1 MNNRQI
7 IIEPNMEV
15 FSKLGVKSIEIKNIL
30 LNTRIKRITFNCSIS
45 CMNCIDDI
53 DIIYKDVLSKFGRE
67 LEIEF
72 ITDNKNLSLKD
83 DEIKTIAIRAI
94 ERLKTKN
101 TTSKSFLCFYKLHIK
116 DNYIVIELNDENTK
130 FMLEEVKISSKIEN
144 ILDEYGVKDY
154 KIIFSVGDFS
164 KEISNVEE
172 KIKIDIEKHQDT
184 INAEREKIVKTS
196 STSETQVYKVKNDF
210 KRGSKTK
217 EIKGETISIKDFYD
231 LYDGE
236 TCIVKGEVFSMED
249 MTLKSG
255 KILRTIRITDGE
267 SSLTSKIF
275 LDEDDKLDI
284 REGMLLKLS
293 GKLQLDTYAGNEKT
307 LMINSINILEKENTK
322 KEDTAEEKMVE
333 LHTHTKMSEMVG
345 VTDVEDLIKRAK
357 EYGHKAIAITDY
369 SVVHSYPVAF
379 KTAKKFSTDEEK
391 MKAIFGCE
399 MYMIDDEAPMVTNPK
414 DKKIDEEEFVVFD
427 IETTGLNSHTNEI
440 IEIGAVKI
448 KAGRIVD
455 RYSQLINPGRPIPYH
470 ITEITSITDEQ
481 VANEPK
487 IDKVIGKFV
496 DFVGDAVL
504 VAHNAPFDMGFIK
517 RDIKKY
523 LNIDLECSVIDT
535 LQMARDLFPD
545 LKKYGLGD
553 LNKTLGLALE
563 KHHRAVDDSQATAN
577 MFIIF
582 LDKYKEKGL
591 EYMKDINVGFEVN
604 VKKQSLKNIMVLVKT
619 QDGLK
624 NMYKLVSEAHIKY
637 FGNKKA
643 RIPKSV
649 LSENREGL
657 IIGSSLTAHFMNTG
671 ELADLYLRHDLEKL
685 EEAAKFYDYI
695 ELLPKSTYNEL
706 IEKDGTGAL
715 GSYEEVE
722 KMNKYFYDLGKKLGI
737 LVTASSNVHYLDENE
752 DIIRSILLY
761 GSGTVYNSR
770 QYSINNGFYFRT
782 TDEMLQEFSYL
793 GEDEAKEVVVTN
805 TNKIADMVE
814 SGIKPIPEGFYP
826 PKMENAEEIVRT
838 MTYEK
843 AYRIYGD
850 PLPDIVSAR
859 LERELNAIINNGFSV
874 LYLSAQKLV
883 KKSLDN
889 GYLVGSRGSVGSSL
903 VAFMMGI
910 TEVNALY
917 PHYICDNPEC
927 KHSEFIEREGVGI
940 DLPDKDCPH
949 CGAKLRKDGYSI
961 PFEVFMG
968 FKGDK
973 VPDIDL
979 NFSGEY
985 QSEIHRYCEELF
997 GKENV
1002 FKAGTISTLAE
1013 KNAEAYVRKYFE
1025 DNNLNAVK
1033 AEIIRLGRLC
1043 QGAKKTTGQHPGGM
1057 VIVPQG
1063 NSIYEFCPVQR
1074 PANDETS
1081 ESTTTHYDYHVM
1093 DEQLV
1098 KLDILGHDDP
1108 TTIKLLQEYTKME
1121 IKDIPLADK
1130 DTLKIFSS
1138 TESLGV
1144 TPQEIGTEI
1153 GTYGIPEFGTG
1164 FVRQMLIDTRP
1175 TTFAE
1180 LVRISGLSHGTNVWL
1195 NNAQEFVRNGQAT
1208 LSQIITVRDDIMNY
1222 LIDQGLDNSD
1232 AFKIMEFV
1240 RKGKP
1245 KKEPENWE
1253 KFSVMMKEKKVPDWY
1268 IESCRRIEYMFPKG
1282 HAVAY
1287 VMMAMRIAY
1296 FKVHQPLAFYA
1307 AFLSRKAEDFDMEV
1321 MSRGILAKQKLE
1333 ELSKEPKLDPKKK
1346 NEQAI
1351 CEIVVEMEARGLELL
1366 PVDIY
1371 LSAGRKFTIEAGKI
1385 RIPLIGVSGLGG
1397 SVIDAIIKEREEGK
1411 FISIEDLKRRTKI
1424 SQPVVDK
1431 LKSIGA
1437 ISSLSE
1443 TNQISLF

>member
-30 LNTRIKRITFNCSIS
+30 LNTRIKRITFNCAVSS
-45 CMNCIDDI
+45 MDCIDDI
-53 DIIYKDVLSKFGRE
+53 DIIYKDILSKFGRE
-67 LEIEF
+67 LDIEF

-101 TTSKSFLCFYKLHIK
+101 TTSKSFLCFYKLHVQN
-116 DNYIVIELNDENTK
+116 NYIVIELNDENTK

-144 ILDEYGVKDY
+144 ILDEYGIKDY

-164 KEISNVEE
+164 KEISNIEE
-172 KIKIDIEKHQDT
+172 KIKMDIEKHQDT

-236 TCIVKGEVFSMED
+236 TCIVEGEVFSMED

-333 LHTHTKMSEMVG
+333 LHAHTKMSEMVG

-369 SVVHSYPVAF
+369 SVVHSYPAAF

-414 DKKIDEEEFVVFD
+414 DKKIDDEEFVVFD

-487 IDKVIGKFV
+487 IDEVIGKFV
-496 DFVGDAVL
+496 DFIGDAVL

-523 LNIDLECSVIDT
+523 LNIDLQSSVIDT

-591 EYMKDINVGFEVN
+591 EYIKDINVGFEVN
-604 VKKQSLKNIMVLVKT
+604 VKKQSLKNVMVLVKT
-619 QDGLK
+619 QAGLK
-624 NMYKLVSEAHIKY
+624 NMYRLVSEAHIKY

-649 LSENREGL
+649 LAENREGL

-722 KMNKYFYDLGKKLGI
+722 KMNKYFYDLGKRLGI

-782 TDEMLQEFSYL
+782 TDEMLKEFSYL
-793 GEDEAKEVVVTN
+793 GEDEAKEVVITN
-805 TNKIADMVE
+805 TNKISDMIE
-814 SGIKPIPEGFYP
+814 SEIRPIPEGFYP
-826 PKMENAEEIVRT
+826 PKMENAEEIVKS

-843 AYRIYGD
+843 AYRIYGN
-850 PLPDIVSAR
+850 PLPEIVSAR

-927 KHSEFIEREGVGI
+927 KYSEFIEKEGVGI
-940 DLPDKDCPH
+940 DLPDKICPK

-1025 DNNLNAVK
+1025 DNNLNAVR

-1108 TTIKLLQEYTKME
+1108 TTIKLLQEYTNME

-1144 TPQEIGTEI
+1144 TPEQIGTEI

-1253 KFSVMMKEKKVPDWY
+1253 KYSAMMKEKKVPDWY

-1307 AFLSRKAEDFDMEV
+1307 AFLSRKADDFDMEF

-1351 CEIVVEMEARGLELL
+1351 CEIVVEMEARGIELL

-1371 LSAGRKFTIEAGKI
+1371 LSDGKKFTIEDGKI
-1385 RIPLIGVSGLGG
+1385 RIPLIGINGLGG
-1397 SVIDAIIKEREEGK
+1397 AVIDAIVKEREEGK
-1411 FISIEDLKRRTKI
+1411 FISVEDLKRRTKMQ
-1424 SQPVVDK
+1424 QPVVDK
-1431 LKSIGA
+1431 LKNIGA

>member
-30 LNTRIKRITFNCSIS
+30 LNTRIKRITFNCAVSS
-45 CMNCIDDI
+45 MNCIDDI
-53 DIIYKDVLSKFGRE
+53 DIIYKDILSKFGRE
-67 LEIEF
+67 LDIEF

-144 ILDEYGVKDY
+144 ILDEYGVKDH

-172 KIKIDIEKHQDT
+172 KIKMDIEKHQDT

-322 KEDTAEEKMVE
+322 KEDRAEEKMVE
-333 LHTHTKMSEMVG
+333 LHAHTKMSEMVG

-369 SVVHSYPVAF
+369 SVVHSYPAAF

-455 RYSQLINPGRPIPYH
+455 RYSQLINPGRSIPYH

-487 IDKVIGKFV
+487 IDEVIGKFV
-496 DFVGDAVL
+496 DFIGDAVL

-523 LNIDLECSVIDT
+523 LNIDLQSSVIDT

-649 LSENREGL
+649 LAENREGL
-657 IIGSSLTAHFMNTG
+657 IIGSSLSAHFMNIG

-685 EEAAKFYDYI
+685 EEAVKFYDYI

-752 DIIRSILLY
+752 DI
-761 GSGTVYNSR
+761 
-770 QYSINNGFYFRT
+770 
-782 TDEMLQEFSYL
+782 
-793 GEDEAKEVVVTN
+793 
-805 TNKIADMVE
+805 
-814 SGIKPIPEGFYP
+814 
-826 PKMENAEEIVRT
+826 
-838 MTYEK
+838 
-843 AYRIYGD
+843 
-850 PLPDIVSAR
+850 
-859 LERELNAIINNGFSV
+859 
-874 LYLSAQKLV
+874 
-883 KKSLDN
+883 
-889 GYLVGSRGSVGSSL
+889 
-903 VAFMMGI
+903 
-910 TEVNALY
+910 
-917 PHYICDNPEC
+917 
-927 KHSEFIEREGVGI
+927 
-940 DLPDKDCPH
+940 
-949 CGAKLRKDGYSI
+949 
-961 PFEVFMG
+961 
-968 FKGDK
+968 
-973 VPDIDL
+973 
-979 NFSGEY
+979 
-985 QSEIHRYCEELF
+985 
-997 GKENV
+997 
-1002 FKAGTISTLAE
+1002 
-1013 KNAEAYVRKYFE
+1013 
-1025 DNNLNAVK
+1025 
-1033 AEIIRLGRLC
+1033 
-1043 QGAKKTTGQHPGGM
+1043 
-1057 VIVPQG
+1057 
-1063 NSIYEFCPVQR
+1063 
-1074 PANDETS
+1074 
-1081 ESTTTHYDYHVM
+1081 
-1093 DEQLV
+1093 
-1098 KLDILGHDDP
+1098 
-1108 TTIKLLQEYTKME
+1108 
-1121 IKDIPLADK
+1121 
-1130 DTLKIFSS
+1130 
-1138 TESLGV
+1138 
-1144 TPQEIGTEI
+1144 
-1153 GTYGIPEFGTG
+1153 
-1164 FVRQMLIDTRP
+1164 
-1175 TTFAE
+1175 
-1180 LVRISGLSHGTNVWL
+1180 
-1195 NNAQEFVRNGQAT
+1195 
-1208 LSQIITVRDDIMNY
+1208 
-1222 LIDQGLDNSD
+1222 
-1232 AFKIMEFV
+1232 
-1240 RKGKP
+1240 
-1245 KKEPENWE
+1245 
-1253 KFSVMMKEKKVPDWY
+1253 
-1268 IESCRRIEYMFPKG
+1268 
-1282 HAVAY
+1282 
-1287 VMMAMRIAY
+1287 
-1296 FKVHQPLAFYA
+1296 
-1307 AFLSRKAEDFDMEV
+1307 
-1321 MSRGILAKQKLE
+1321 
-1333 ELSKEPKLDPKKK
+1333 
-1346 NEQAI
+1346 
-1351 CEIVVEMEARGLELL
+1351 
-1366 PVDIY
+1366 
-1371 LSAGRKFTIEAGKI
+1371 
-1385 RIPLIGVSGLGG
+1385 
-1397 SVIDAIIKEREEGK
+1397 
-1411 FISIEDLKRRTKI
+1411 
-1424 SQPVVDK
+1424 
-1431 LKSIGA
+1431 
-1437 ISSLSE
+1437 
-1443 TNQISLF
+1443 